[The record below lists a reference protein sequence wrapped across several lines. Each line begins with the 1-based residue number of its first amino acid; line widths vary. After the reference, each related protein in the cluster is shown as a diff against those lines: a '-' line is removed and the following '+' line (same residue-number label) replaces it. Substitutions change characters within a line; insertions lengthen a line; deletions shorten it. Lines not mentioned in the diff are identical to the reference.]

1 MLIKQGGP
9 KILQI
14 SRGHLNYR
22 RQKGDIVHFHIDD
35 LQILS
40 DTVQNLVVTAIWR
53 PGFVH
58 P

>member
-1 MLIKQGGP
+1 MGVQIF
-9 KILQI
+9 QI
-14 SRGHLNYR
+14 SRGHLNCR
-22 RQKGDIVHFHIDD
+22 RQKGDIVHLHIDD

-40 DTVQNLVVTAIWR
+40 DTVENLAVTVIWR

>member
-1 MLIKQGGP
+1 MFHT
-9 KILQI
+9 
-14 SRGHLNYR
+14 SRSHLNYR
-22 RQKGDIVHFHIDD
+22 GQKGDIVHFHIDD
-35 LQILS
+35 MQILN